1 MLPFLCF
8 LARGTTRDM
17 DDAGRVRVLLP
28 VPHVSSEISSSVAS
42 VASAADAVYVEHAP
56 LLRAIALTRFKVPS
70 VDVDALVHDVFASY
84 FVNAAGV
91 RMLRPYLVGAICN
104 ASRQYWR
111 KRDAER
117 AVLCDGIPCPAAAE
131 DELSESVARK
141 VRIAAVLARLRP
153 KCRELLRRYYLEEES
168 TASIAASR
176 HTTSATV
183 LVLLHGCRK
192 SARAI
197 FRTLGEE

>member
-1 MLPFLCF
+1 MS
-8 LARGTTRDM
+8 RG
-17 DDAGRVRVLLP
+17 GKVLLP
-28 VPHVSSEISSSVAS
+28 APDVSSQISSAAAS
-42 VASAADAVYVEHAP
+42 VAAAADAVYVEHAP
-56 LLRAIALTRFKVPS
+56 LLRAIALTRFKVPPA
-70 VDVDALVHDVFASY
+70 DVDALVHDVFASY

-91 RMLRPYLVGAICN
+91 RMLRAYLVGGICN
-104 ASRQYWR
+104 AARQYWR

-117 AVLCDGIPCPAAAE
+117 AVLCDAVPCPASAD
-131 DELSESVARK
+131 DELSESIARK

-153 KCRELLRRYYLEEES
+153 KCRDLLRRYYLEEES

-176 HTTSATV
+176 QTTPATV